1 MADEFPNFSVG
12 IIQELKEFFLCDLDN
27 ENEGNE
33 FIAVV
38 DLEAVNV
45 IDEVD
50 KVSIEKAEKSTE
62 VNKLR
67 FVNQSN
73 APIDV

>member
-1 MADEFPNFSVG
+1 M
-12 IIQELKEFFLCDLDN
+12 DN

-50 KVSIEKAEKSTE
+50 KVRVEKADKSTE
-62 VNKLR
+62 ANKLK

>member
-1 MADEFPNFSVG
+1 MSFLIYP
-12 IIQELKEFFLCDLDN
+12 QELFKSQRSIFLYDLDN

-38 DLEAVNV
+38 DRKAVNV
-45 IDEVD
+45 IDDVDEVTA
-50 KVSIEKAEKSTE
+50 EKADKSTE
-62 VNKLR
+62 ENKQR